1 MRTYFVHDDLNL
13 TVKAYYNCDE
23 AERNTHQWCRVQQVT
38 TRPTVLE
45 AYAWASDNEKLCDLY
60 KQILRPACEK
70 LAS

>member
-1 MRTYFVHDDLNL
+1 MTTYFVHDDLRH
-13 TVKAYYNCDE
+13 TVCVYYSCDE
-23 AERNTHQWCRVQQVT
+23 AECNTHQWCRVREVV

-60 KQILRPACEK
+60 RK

>member
-1 MRTYFVHDDLNL
+1 MITYFVHDDLNL
-13 TVKAYYNCDE
+13 VVKAYYTCPE

-45 AYAWASDNEKLCDLY
+45 AYIWASDNEKLCDLY
-60 KQILRPACEK
+60 RA